1 MLNHPPRLPLSFDAA
16 WFLVPTL
23 VLVAAVGASVLFGL
37 LDELPKS
44 SQAPAS
50 AASVPSGG

>member
-1 MLNHPPRLPLSFDAA
+1 MMNRPPRLPASFDAA
-16 WFLVPTL
+16 WYLVPAL
-23 VLVAAVGASVLFGL
+23 VLVAAVGASLLFGL

>member
-1 MLNHPPRLPLSFDAA
+1 MLNRPPRLPASFDAA
-16 WFLVPTL
+16 WYLVPAL
-23 VLVAAVGASVLFGL
+23 VLVAAVGASLLFGL

-50 AASVPSGG
+50 TVSVPSGG

>member
-1 MLNHPPRLPLSFDAA
+1 MLNRPPRLPASFDAA
-16 WFLVPTL
+16 WYLVPAL
-23 VLVAAVGASVLFGL
+23 VLVAAVGASLLFGF

-50 AASVPSGG
+50 TVSVPSGG

>member
-1 MLNHPPRLPLSFDAA
+1 MLNRPPRLPLSFDAA

-23 VLVAAVGASVLFGL
+23 VLVAAVGASLLFGL

-50 AASVPSGG
+50 TVSMPSGG

>member
-1 MLNHPPRLPLSFDAA
+1 MLNRPPRLPPSFDAA
-16 WFLVPTL
+16 WYLVPVL
-23 VLVAAVGASVLFGL
+23 VLVAAVGACFLVGM
-37 LDELPKS
+37 LDELPAS